1 MRGGGA
7 TTPTPAF
14 NLALALAASTSAS
27 ASASAPSPSL
37 RATATRAC
45 TALLGGFGS
54 FLRSLFGDLG
64 GPGGGRS
71 LRRVRSARGLRI
83 VKIGVKILLK
93 FIRCRDD
100 GIAVRS

>member
-14 NLALALAASTSAS
+14 NLALALAAS
-27 ASASAPSPSL
+27 ASAPSPNPSL

-54 FLRSLFGDLG
+54 LLRSLFGDLG

-71 LRRVRSARGLRI
+71 LRGVRSARGLRI

-93 FIRCRDD
+93 FIYCRDD